1 MIMKR
6 LKKFKMKKIL
16 FIGNS
21 HTYMNDMPE
30 LVRRMVE
37 DAAGEECQVFMLAYS
52 GRSLKWHMDEE
63 YFSERFNILHGHY
76 DYCIIQECA
85 HPMTEFEDTI
95 KYTHEIIE
103 LCKKVNT
110 TPIIFETWAEKDKPE
125 NQSEMNRRYRKIAED
140 EGVKLAPIGEI
151 WSKVL
156 KEFANEPDADLY
168 YKDGAHA
175 SGLGDYLVA
184 MTLTKTITGRLPDA
198 SFRESF
204 DFTLPDED
212 WNHVKVSVEDE
223 GITIPENIAS
233 IIRDN
238 IEKIFA

>member
-1 MIMKR
+1 
-6 LKKFKMKKIL
+6 
-16 FIGNS
+16 
-21 HTYMNDMPE
+21 
-30 LVRRMVE
+30 
-37 DAAGEECQVFMLAYS
+37 
-52 GRSLKWHMDEE
+52 
-63 YFSERFNILHGHY
+63 
-76 DYCIIQECA
+76 
-85 HPMTEFEDTI
+85 
-95 KYTHEIIE
+95 
-103 LCKKVNT
+103 
-110 TPIIFETWAEKDKPE
+110 
-125 NQSEMNRRYRKIAED
+125 MNRRYRKIAED

-168 YKDGAHA
+168 YKDGTHA

-212 WNHVKVSVEDE
+212 WNHVKLSVEDE
-223 GITIPENIAS
+223 EITIPENIAS